1 MAKTAIKEIMTV
13 YIIRILAI
21 GIVGI
26 FSDDEDII
34 FAAVLFTFWQLFEF
48 FTLEYRAAV
57 KKHSALFISTKTSK
71 IPLAILYTM
80 WYNK

>member
-26 FSDDEDII
+26 FSADEDII
-34 FAAVLFTFWQLFEF
+34 FAAVLFTFWQLFDF

-57 KKHSALFISTKTSK
+57 KKHSVLFISAKTSK